1 MIDNFEEILYI
12 NLADQS
18 EKNTEF
24 TRKVSKRSSILSENM
39 RRFDAVNGKN
49 LDIRIIDDDIITDHA
64 RKSITRGHQRVFGIS
79 MTYGALGCA
88 LSHMLIWQ
96 DYVTQSRPILVL
108 EDDAGICEDFDLHLK
123 NLLEHI
129 EDLDYDV
136 VYLGLHNVPHL
147 NKKNIFSDLLYKPK
161 GLACGTFGMIVSAS
175 GRKKLLEKIFPMNV
189 QIDSC
194 ISSKKDQMNIYACRK
209 ELVSHSWEFG
219 SRTQRKEGCKTAT

>member
-1 MIDNFEEILYI
+1 MIDNFEQVLYI

-24 TRKVSKRSSILSENM
+24 TKRVAKRSKFLSENM
-39 RRFDAVNGKN
+39 NRFEAVNGRN
-49 LDIRIIDDDIITDHA
+49 LDIRTIDDNIITEHA
-64 RKSITRGHQRVFGIS
+64 RKSILQGQQRVFGIS

-96 DYVTQSRPILVL
+96 EYVAHSKPILVL
-108 EDDAGICEDFDLHLK
+108 EDDAGICEDFDNHLE

-129 EDLDYDV
+129 KNLDYDI
-136 VYLGLHNVPHL
+136 VYLGLHHVPHL
-147 NKKNIFSDLLYKPK
+147 NKNNVVSDFLYKPK
-161 GLACGTFGMIVSAS
+161 GLACGTFGMIVSAA
-175 GRKKLLEKIFPMNV
+175 GRKKLLETIFPMNV

-209 ELVSHSWEFG
+209 ELVRHSWEFG
-219 SRTQRKEGCKTAT
+219 SRTQKKEGCQTAT